1 MSVKRKPRKTG
12 RKKKLA
18 TLGLDFTAR
27 EAIGVGDGT
36 ATEFQVATNGNGAR
50 PFSIK
55 LDDDVREILGQLGG
69 GNISEGVRRAAD
81 IAKRLNY

>member
-18 TLGLDFTAR
+18 TLG
-27 EAIGVGDGT
+27 VGNGT
-36 ATEFQVATNGNGAR
+36 ATEFPVAANGNGAKA
-50 PFSIK
+50 FSIK
-55 LDDDVREILGQLGG
+55 LDDDVREVLGQLGG